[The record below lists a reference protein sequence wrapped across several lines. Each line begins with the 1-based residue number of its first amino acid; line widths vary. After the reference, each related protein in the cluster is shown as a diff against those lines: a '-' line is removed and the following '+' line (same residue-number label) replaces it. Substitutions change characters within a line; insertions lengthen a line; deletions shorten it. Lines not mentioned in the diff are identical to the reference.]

1 MCYFILAWRHAE
13 FIKRVPQD
21 ISQCGV
27 HSLLPWQVITA
38 YHAGIQYT
46 ARWGLLYLPRSEC
59 SPCKQKSRTPSLES
73 QMSWQTHKTTGGWF
87 ALQDRAAGKS
97 CLEFRGLMDRLFAKP
112 NCVTWLACWR
122 TPFWLHARQQPLS
135 DWKEFI
141 KKGEREQKSKYRRIG
156 GLHVKYIIE
165 TH

>member
-1 MCYFILAWRHAE
+1 MRHPKRKAWNNIEMMCDFILAWRHAE

-59 SPCKQKSRTPSLES
+59 SPCEQKSRTPSLES

-97 CLEFRGLMDRLFAKP
+97 CLEFRGLVDRLLAKL
-112 NCVTWLACWR
+112 NCVPWAAARGWLVEG
-122 TPFWLHARQQPLS
+122 PLS
-135 DWKEFI
+135 DFVQGSSLWVT
-141 KKGEREQKSKYRRIG
+141 KGIC
-156 GLHVKYIIE
+156 
-165 TH
+165 